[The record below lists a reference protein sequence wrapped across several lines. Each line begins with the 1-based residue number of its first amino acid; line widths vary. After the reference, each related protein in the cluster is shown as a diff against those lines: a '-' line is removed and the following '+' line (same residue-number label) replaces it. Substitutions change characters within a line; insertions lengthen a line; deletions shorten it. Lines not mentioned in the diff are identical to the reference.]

1 MTTRNFNALFE
12 PSAIA
17 LIGASNR
24 PGSVG
29 EVLARNLLESGF
41 SGAVLPVNP
50 HERAV
55 RSALAYPSVA
65 DLPVT
70 PDLAVIATP
79 AATVPDIVAQ
89 LGARGCRAAVVIS
102 AGIALTAAVETL
114 SLPWIVLNA
123 SSIPRTVPRNP
134 MSGSTKPT
142 DPIAPTP
149 RSSLGSSSSAAS
161 TRAASS

>member
-79 AATVPDIVAQ
+79 AVIRKKRKHE
-89 LGARGCRAAVVIS
+89 LKSKRGLSSWRRTSRVTTYSAMLPRLLTFIS
-102 AGIALTAAVETL
+102 L
-114 SLPWIVLNA
+114 
-123 SSIPRTVPRNP
+123 
-134 MSGSTKPT
+134 
-142 DPIAPTP
+142 
-149 RSSLGSSSSAAS
+149 
-161 TRAASS
+161 